1 MRKITISLALL
12 IFVLTTWTTYAQN
25 SIFFAGHVY
34 IEDDNTG
41 KQTMIPFATVRFY
54 DVNNPSKTLA
64 TRISALDG
72 SFDLKGF
79 STDNT
84 YIVKVK
90 APGIEE
96 QSFITRPNNGR
107 VKSGNLSTHT
117 RLQVDKNYNNPVK
130 KQSFSPESISGEK
143 NMTIERMIQKLPNL
157 EIVDN
162 DIMTKNGGSVRLM
175 INGMNIDGS
184 AFAKLKGYPVAGVVR
199 SIDYYDL
206 SCFDDSAYDG
216 VVNIRLLKGKEAIA
230 PDYKLISLKP
240 YKK

>member
-1 MRKITISLALL
+1 
-12 IFVLTTWTTYAQN
+12 
-25 SIFFAGHVY
+25 
-34 IEDDNTG
+34 
-41 KQTMIPFATVRFY
+41 MIPFATVQFY
-54 DVNNPSKTLA
+54 DVNNPSKTIA

-79 STDNT
+79 NTDNT

-107 VKSGNLSTHT
+107 VKSGNLSTNI
-117 RLQVDKNYNNPVK
+117 RLQVNAKYVNPVK
-130 KQSFSPESISGEK
+130 KQSFSPESISREK
-143 NMTIERMIQKLPNL
+143 NLTIERMIQKLPNL
-157 EIVDN
+157 ELVDN
-162 DIMTKNGGSVRLM
+162 DIMTQSGGSVRLM

-184 AFAKLKGYPVAGVVR
+184 AFAKLKGFPVAGVVK

-206 SCFDDSAYDG
+206 SSFDDSAYDG
-216 VVNIRLLKGKEAIA
+216 VLNIRLLKGKEAIA